1 MLRGKARSMG
11 LGPVHTI
18 SLAEA
23 RNTALECR
31 KQVLAGD
38 DPIEL
43 RKAALKGKH
52 GSEMPTFLDCA
63 EAYITAHEAGWRN
76 ETHIAQ
82 WRSTLKTYAGPVFGQ
97 KPVDQVDLPLVM
109 KVLEPI
115 WATKTETASRLRGR
129 IEAVLDWATVRGYR
143 QGENPA
149 RWRGHLEA
157 LLPARSR
164 VRKIQHHAALP
175 YAELPAFMA
184 KVGALEG
191 AAAKAM
197 QFLILTAARTG
208 EVIGAKWS
216 EVDLEAKVWTVPGE
230 RMKARKDHRVPLTT
244 KALWKPRPLSRK
256 SGRRCTGIA
265 AESDQVLLADSN
277 FGLIV
282 GLAHT
287 SGSAWPCSV

>member
-1 MLRGKARSMG
+1 MARRIGILTAIGVKNLTKPGLHGDGGGLYLQVGPTGAKSWLFRFMLRGKARSMG
-11 LGPVHTI
+11 LGPVHTV

-43 RKAALKGKH
+43 RKAALKNKH

-63 EAYITAHEAGWRN
+63 EAYISAHEAGWRN

-115 WATKTETASRLRGR
+115 WASKTETASRLRGR

-164 VRKIQHHAALP
+164 VRKSSITRPCLMPNYQLSWRRSVRSKGLP
-175 YAELPAFMA
+175 P
-184 KVGALEG
+184 
-191 AAAKAM
+191 
-197 QFLILTAARTG
+197 
-208 EVIGAKWS
+208 
-216 EVDLEAKVWTVPGE
+216 
-230 RMKARKDHRVPLTT
+230 
-244 KALWKPRPLSRK
+244 
-256 SGRRCTGIA
+256 RRC
-265 AESDQVLLADSN
+265 SS
-277 FGLIV
+277 
-282 GLAHT
+282 
-287 SGSAWPCSV
+287 SS